1 LRWINGAALCTRVP
15 CPHTDQLADTVDTL
29 GGKCALAGKVT
40 HLPVAGIL
48 CTTRPPGDGGLWPS
62 DRAAVAAKLCFD

>member
-1 LRWINGAALCTRVP
+1 MDQRRGAVHPSALP
-15 CPHTDQLADTVDTL
+15 PHTDQLADPVDTL
-29 GGKCALAGKVT
+29 RGKCALAGKVT